1 MNALK
6 FRWVFTLEIRD
17 EVRYK
22 ISTYNKPDH
31 SELTIQIGRVDAV
44 RGRCVSKASWLDLK

>member
-31 SELTIQIGRVDAV
+31 SELTIQIGRVDVV